1 MTDTLALLGSALTI
15 IAALTKAVHWLM
27 KRNFALSQQ
36 TLQAKKDL
44 YQERFENLKL
54 TIGQLEIKLA
64 KAEKALEDNSSR
76 VTKATVALETA
87 KQEMVSYI
95 SNSEKKL
102 ESFQSEVVKLS
113 KDLILIRN
121 KKGSE

>member
-27 KRNFALSQQ
+27 KKNFALSEQ
-36 TLQAKKDL
+36 TLKAKKDL

-64 KAEKALEDNSSR
+64 KAERSIEDHAQR
-76 VTKATVALETA
+76 VTKATVALETT
-87 KQEMVSYI
+87 KQELVSYVA
-95 SNSEKKL
+95 NSEKKL
-102 ESFQSEVVKLS
+102 ENFQSEIVKLS

-121 KKGSE
+121 KKGNE

>member
-64 KAEKALEDNSSR
+64 KAEKSLEDNSSR

-121 KKGSE
+121 KKGE